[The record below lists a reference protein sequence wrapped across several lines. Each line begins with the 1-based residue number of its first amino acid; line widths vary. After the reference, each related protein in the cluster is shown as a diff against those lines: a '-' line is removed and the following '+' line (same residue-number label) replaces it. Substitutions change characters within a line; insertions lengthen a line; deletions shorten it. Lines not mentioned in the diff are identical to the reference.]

1 MPETKSDSAKC
12 LSTTIAQLAS
22 GFCLDDKVWNIFG
35 YNKRPKHGS
44 YFNKFIKTEVLL
56 KEKFLLRELFV
67 SCVADCT
74 LAVTND
80 YPVELR
86 HKIAVRSIHLLL
98 TYDGCIVA
106 FGFQT
111 YEEAIQYFSKSLKD
125 YLNNEKSADVFIT
138 HANNILGELFNPVWI
153 VSIGTLFAGDI
164 IFNLKIY
171 LHRRLSHPLIDDI
184 DLNEVNSG
192 ET

>member
-1 MPETKSDSAKC
+1 M
-12 LSTTIAQLAS
+12 
-22 GFCLDDKVWNIFG
+22 
-35 YNKRPKHGS
+35 
-44 YFNKFIKTEVLL
+44 
-56 KEKFLLRELFV
+56 
-67 SCVADCT
+67 
-74 LAVTND
+74 
-80 YPVELR
+80 
-86 HKIAVRSIHLLL
+86 
-98 TYDGCIVA
+98 A